1 MKIQS
6 SSKFLLVFTNS
17 IKASAKK
24 SRKKSIEPILMS
36 INRDKQQLPSAIDSF
51 WYSESNKEV
60 MQMHY
65 IQWTLTNYSEEKPIY
80 LGGLLSGNIFGCVK
94 DERGN
99 ISDVPNL
106 RCEHEEAL

>member
-17 IKASAKK
+17 IKASAKL

-36 INRDKQQLPSAIDSF
+36 INRDEQQLPSAIDSF

-60 MQMHY
+60 MQMHH
-65 IQWTLTNYSEEKPIY
+65 IQWTLTNYSGEKPVY

-94 DERGN
+94 DERAN

-106 RCEHEEAL
+106 RCKHEEAP

>member
-17 IKASAKK
+17 IKASAKL

-36 INRDKQQLPSAIDSF
+36 INRDEQQLPSAIASF

-60 MQMHY
+60 MQMHH
-65 IQWTLTNYSEEKPIY
+65 IQWNLTNYSGEKPVY

-94 DERGN
+94 DERAN

-106 RCEHEEAL
+106 RCKHEEAL

>member
-24 SRKKSIEPILMS
+24 SRKKSIEPILTS
-36 INRDKQQLPSAIDSF
+36 INRDEQQLPSAIDSF

-65 IQWTLTNYSEEKPIY
+65 IQWTLTNYSGEKPIY

-94 DERGN
+94 DERAN

-106 RCEHEEAL
+106 RCKHEEAL

>member
-17 IKASAKK
+17 IKASAKL

-36 INRDKQQLPSAIDSF
+36 INRDEQQLPSAIDSF

-60 MQMHY
+60 MQMHH
-65 IQWTLTNYSEEKPIY
+65 IQWTLTNYSGEKPVY

-94 DERGN
+94 DERAN

-106 RCEHEEAL
+106 RCKHEEAL